1 MSRVL
6 GLSRNQRPKPLLSTF
21 SGNKRKLEKEVEDDA
36 PPLSSGSEDEDE
48 EPPSVADLKLK
59 PSGPKET
66 LPDSND
72 SEAERP
78 NRGDIKRSN
87 FSTSST
93 SHSRKGTLRK
103 VGKSGSKPSTAENT
117 DRESSPSS
125 KKRKTTSESE
135 NATPNQF
142 LDERGFT
149 KTRYEKFGG
158 FKYGKAAQAS
168 RGSQVSRSSQGSET
182 KKGKGTRSDGKKM
195 DKRHEDD
202 DLLNSSPIEAES
214 AFKPVARELLS
225 PEKSEP
231 KKGMLAVPTDD
242 FGSPEKAV
250 KTKLVL
256 PKREDSSPGSTRT
269 PQKPR
274 SARRGIMRPSEAYEE
289 EQRKKKARQEK
300 RPPIPEYKPATFV
313 NPVALDSG
321 FDIESGNGNIL
332 SSPIISDLDQ
342 LSDTEPDDM
351 PPEDEENLQDKM
363 TQCPWCGDAVSEQ
376 ALKDYSKGK
385 RLNVQMQTRFCAK
398 HKKETAMDTWRERG
412 YPHIDWDRLEG
423 RLKDHQYYLS
433 KIVDGKTSHYRN
445 VLAEKIR
452 TGQARSLKKEGDLNP
467 GYYGPRGC
475 KLMCDYLVE
484 EFGESL
490 KEKATQDRVIAGRG
504 SAAFIQVVLV
514 AELAVQ
520 LIMEDMN
527 VSARDAREIM
537 EESKTLGELLHEE
550 V

>member
-6 GLSRNQRPKPLLSTF
+6 GLSRNQKPKTLLSTF

-36 PPLSSGSEDEDE
+36 PPLSSEDEDE

-59 PSGPKET
+59 PSGPKGT
-66 LPDSND
+66 LPDSDD
-72 SEAERP
+72 SETEKPA
-78 NRGDIKRSN
+78 RGDIKRSN
-87 FSTSST
+87 FSASST
-93 SHSRKGTLRK
+93 SKSQKSTTGK
-103 VGKSGSKPSTAENT
+103 KGKSGSKLSTAENS

-135 NATPNQF
+135 NAKPNQF
-142 LDERGFT
+142 VDERGFT
-149 KTRYEKFGG
+149 KSRYDKFGG

-182 KKGKGTRSDGKKM
+182 KQGKRSRSDGMTM
-195 DKRHEDD
+195 DKRHKDD
-202 DLLNSSPIEAES
+202 DLLDSSPVEAES
-214 AFKPVARELLS
+214 VFKPVAKELLS
-225 PEKSEP
+225 PKKSGP
-231 KKGMLAVPTDD
+231 KKGLLAVPTDD
-242 FGSPEKAV
+242 FGSPKKAV
-250 KTKLVL
+250 KTKMVL
-256 PKREDSSPGSTRT
+256 PKREDSSPGSTST

-274 SARRGIMRPSEAYEE
+274 STKLGVMRPPKAYEE
-289 EQRKKKARQEK
+289 ERRKKKARQEE

-313 NPVALDSG
+313 NPVALDSS
-321 FDIESGNGNIL
+321 FDLESGNGNIL

-342 LSDTEPDDM
+342 LSDTESDHI

-412 YPHIDWDRLEG
+412 YPHIDWERLEE
-423 RLKDHQYYLS
+423 RLKDHQHYLS
-433 KIVDGKTSHYRN
+433 KIVDGKTSHYRD

-527 VSARDAREIM
+527 VSAGDAREIM

>member
-1 MSRVL
+1 
-6 GLSRNQRPKPLLSTF
+6 
-21 SGNKRKLEKEVEDDA
+21 
-36 PPLSSGSEDEDE
+36 
-48 EPPSVADLKLK
+48 
-59 PSGPKET
+59 
-66 LPDSND
+66 
-72 SEAERP
+72 
-78 NRGDIKRSN
+78 
-87 FSTSST
+87 
-93 SHSRKGTLRK
+93 
-103 VGKSGSKPSTAENT
+103 
-117 DRESSPSS
+117 
-125 KKRKTTSESE
+125 
-135 NATPNQF
+135 
-142 LDERGFT
+142 
-149 KTRYEKFGG
+149 
-158 FKYGKAAQAS
+158 
-168 RGSQVSRSSQGSET
+168 
-182 KKGKGTRSDGKKM
+182 M
-195 DKRHEDD
+195 DKRHKDD
-202 DLLNSSPIEAES
+202 DLLDSSPFEAES
-214 AFKPVARELLS
+214 VFKPVARESLS
-225 PEKSEP
+225 PEKSGP
-231 KKGMLAVPTDD
+231 KKGLLAVPADD
-242 FGSPEKAV
+242 FGSPKKAV
-250 KTKLVL
+250 KAKMVL
-256 PKREDSSPGSTRT
+256 PKREDSSPGSTST

-274 SARRGIMRPSEAYEE
+274 STRLGVMRPPKAYEE
-289 EQRKKKARQEK
+289 EQRKKKARQQE

-313 NPVALDSG
+313 NPVALDSS
-321 FDIESGNGNIL
+321 FDLESGNGNIL

-342 LSDTEPDDM
+342 LSDTESDDM
-351 PPEDEENLQDKM
+351 PPEDEENPQDKM

-412 YPHIDWDRLEG
+412 YPHIDWERLEE
-423 RLKDHQYYLS
+423 RLKDHQHYLS

-527 VSARDAREIM
+527 VSASDAREIM

>member
-1 MSRVL
+1 MSRVV
-6 GLSRNQRPKPLLSTF
+6 GLSKNQRPKTLLSTF
-21 SGNKRKLEKEVEDDA
+21 SSNKRKLEKEVEDDA
-36 PPLSSGSEDEDE
+36 PPMSTDDEEDE
-48 EPPSVADLKLK
+48 EPPSVADLMLL
-59 PSGPKET
+59 PSGPKKKT
-66 LPDSND
+66 LPDSDD
-72 SEAERP
+72 SEAEGP
-78 NRGDIKRSN
+78 ARGDIKRSN
-87 FSTSST
+87 FSTAST
-93 SHSRKGTLRK
+93 SKSRKGTSSK
-103 VGKSGSKPSTAENT
+103 KGKSESKPATAKNV
-117 DRESSPSS
+117 DRESSPS
-125 KKRKTTSESE
+125 KKRKTTSDSE
-135 NATPNQF
+135 NAKPNQF
-142 LDERGFT
+142 VDERGFT
-149 KTRYEKFGG
+149 KSRYDKFGG

-168 RGSQVSRSSQGSET
+168 RSSQVSLSSQGSET
-182 KKGKGTRSDGKKM
+182 KQGKRTRSDGKTM
-195 DKRHEDD
+195 NKRHEDD
-202 DLLNSSPIEAES
+202 DLLNSSPFEAET

-225 PEKSEP
+225 PEKSGP
-231 KKGMLAVPTDD
+231 KKGMLPVPADD
-242 FGSPEKAV
+242 FGSPKKAI
-250 KTKLVL
+250 KTKIVL
-256 PKREDSSPGSTRT
+256 PKREGSSPGSTST

-274 SARRGIMRPSEAYEE
+274 SSGLGVMRAPKDYEQK
-289 EQRKKKARQEK
+289 QRKKKARQEE

-313 NPVALDSG
+313 NPIALDSS
-321 FDIESGNGNIL
+321 FDLGSGNENIL

-342 LSDTEPDDM
+342 LSDTGSDNM
-351 PPEDEENLQDKM
+351 PPENEENPQDKM

-412 YPHIDWDRLEG
+412 YPHIDWERLEE
-423 RLKDHQYYLS
+423 RLKDHQHYLS
-433 KIVDGKTSHYRN
+433 QIVDGKTSHYRN
-445 VLAEKIR
+445 ILAEKIR

-520 LIMEDMN
+520 LIMEDMS
-527 VSARDAREIM
+527 VSAGDAREIM

>member
-1 MSRVL
+1 M
-6 GLSRNQRPKPLLSTF
+6 N
-21 SGNKRKLEKEVEDDA
+21 
-36 PPLSSGSEDEDE
+36 
-48 EPPSVADLKLK
+48 
-59 PSGPKET
+59 
-66 LPDSND
+66 
-72 SEAERP
+72 
-78 NRGDIKRSN
+78 
-87 FSTSST
+87 
-93 SHSRKGTLRK
+93 
-103 VGKSGSKPSTAENT
+103 
-117 DRESSPSS
+117 
-125 KKRKTTSESE
+125 
-135 NATPNQF
+135 
-142 LDERGFT
+142 
-149 KTRYEKFGG
+149 
-158 FKYGKAAQAS
+158 
-168 RGSQVSRSSQGSET
+168 
-182 KKGKGTRSDGKKM
+182 
-195 DKRHEDD
+195 KRHEDD
-202 DLLNSSPIEAES
+202 DLLNSSPFETET

-225 PEKSEP
+225 PEESGP
-231 KKGMLAVPTDD
+231 KKGMLPVPADD
-242 FGSPEKAV
+242 FGSPKKAI
-250 KTKLVL
+250 KTKIVL
-256 PKREDSSPGSTRT
+256 PKREDSSSGSTST

-274 SARRGIMRPSEAYEE
+274 SSGLGVMRAPKDYEQK
-289 EQRKKKARQEK
+289 QRKKKARQEE
-300 RPPIPEYKPATFV
+300 RSPIPEYKPATFV
-313 NPVALDSG
+313 NPVALDSS
-321 FDIESGNGNIL
+321 FDLGSGNTNVL

-342 LSDTEPDDM
+342 LSDTGSDNM
-351 PPEDEENLQDKM
+351 PPENEENPQDKM

-376 ALKDYSKGK
+376 SLKDYSKGK

-398 HKKETAMDTWRERG
+398 HKKETAMVTWRERG
-412 YPHIDWDRLEG
+412 YPHIDWERLEE
-423 RLKDHQYYLS
+423 RLKDHQHYLS

-527 VSARDAREIM
+527 VSPGDAREIM

>member
-6 GLSRNQRPKPLLSTF
+6 GLSRNQKPKTLLSTF
-21 SGNKRKLEKEVEDDA
+21 SGNKRKLEKEVEEDA
-36 PPLSSGSEDEDE
+36 PPLSSEDEDE

-66 LPDSND
+66 LPDSDD

-78 NRGDIKRSN
+78 ARGDIKRSN

-93 SHSRKGTLRK
+93 SKSRKSTSRK
-103 VGKSGSKPSTAENT
+103 KGKSGSKPLTAGST

-125 KKRKTTSESE
+125 KKRKTTSLSE
-135 NATPNQF
+135 NAKPNQF
-142 LDERGFT
+142 VDERGFT
-149 KTRYEKFGG
+149 KSRYDKFGG

-168 RGSQVSRSSQGSET
+168 RSSQVSRSSQGSET
-182 KKGKGTRSDGKKM
+182 KQGDRTRSDGKTM
-195 DKRHEDD
+195 NKRHKDD
-202 DLLNSSPIEAES
+202 DLLNSSPIEAEPV
-214 AFKPVARELLS
+214 FKSVARELLS
-225 PEKSEP
+225 PEDSEP
-231 KKGMLAVPTDD
+231 KKGMLAVPADD

-250 KTKLVL
+250 KTKMVF
-256 PKREDSSPGSTRT
+256 PGSTST
-269 PQKPR
+269 PQNPR
-274 SARRGIMRPSEAYEE
+274 SSRLGVMKVSKVYEE
-289 EQRKKKARQEK
+289 EQRKKKARQEE

-313 NPVALDSG
+313 NPVALDSS
-321 FDIESGNGNIL
+321 FDLESGNTNIL

-342 LSDTEPDDM
+342 LSDTESDNM

-376 ALKDYSKGK
+376 SLKDYSKGK

-412 YPHIDWDRLEG
+412 YPHIDWERLEE
-423 RLKDHQYYLS
+423 RLKDHQHYLS

-527 VSARDAREIM
+527 VSVGDAREIM